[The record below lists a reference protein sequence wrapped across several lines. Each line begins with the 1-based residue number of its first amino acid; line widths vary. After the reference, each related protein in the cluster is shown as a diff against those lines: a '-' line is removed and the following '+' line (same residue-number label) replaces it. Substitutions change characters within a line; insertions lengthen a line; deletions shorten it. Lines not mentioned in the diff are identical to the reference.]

1 MSEAVNAA
9 EKRRDY
15 LSESEIASLFAAAR
29 KGRHGVRDLA
39 LVMLL
44 FHHGL
49 RVTEATRLTL
59 SDVIMGDATLNV
71 RRLKGGLSTTQPL
84 AAPVFRALKAYLRQR
99 QQAGTDHLPWLFL
112 SERGEPFARQGIN
125 YLIKTIGARARLP
138 IPLHPHMLRHSCG
151 YALANRAYDL
161 RLIQDYLGHR
171 NPKHTVRY
179 TRTAA
184 KRFRGLWT

>member
-1 MSEAVNAA
+1 MSKSVNAE

-15 LSESEIASLFAAAR
+15 LTQAELDAVFAAAR

-39 LVMLL
+39 LVILL

-49 RVTEATRLTL
+49 RVTESIRLTL
-59 SDVIMGDATLNV
+59 SDVMMADATLNV
-71 RRLKGGLSTTQPL
+71 RRLKGGLSTMQPL
-84 AAPVFRALKAYLRQR
+84 AAPAFRALKAYLRLR
-99 QQAGTDHLPWLFL
+99 QTDKTTHLPWLFI
-112 SERGEPFARQGIN
+112 SERGEPFSRQGIN
-125 YLIKTIGARARLP
+125 YLIGTIGRRAKLP
-138 IPLHPHMLRHSCG
+138 INLHPHMLRHSCG

-184 KRFRGLWT
+184 HRFRGLWS